1 MENKT
6 IKTTMNKV
14 MITGKLV
21 KNGLEEKPTKNNVE
35 AIMGS
40 LIVRTSDGS
49 EHEISLF
56 TNKYKKDDNGNF
68 TNEESKL
75 YTAYRTIIDE
85 YRGMDELSD
94 GESPMIISI
103 TNGEFTDNV
112 FKSKEGKLIE
122 SNKIRTTFV
131 TRVDETKLDT
141 TPQTATFHVSGII
154 KDIKAA
160 MVYGV
165 PTVNKLIYLDMI
177 GYQGTIIPIKLTIVK
192 DMVDAFMSAGFYP
205 MGTAKLNGVIVNTVE
220 EVLEEQAF
228 GEPVKVRKTVKR
240 YEVKGG
246 SPLGTLESIG
256 IGQDIYEAGKSK
268 RRLKLQ
274 EIENNNSANQTG
286 FTTDNNINTQTQP
299 SNPFSNPFAQQ

>member
-21 KNGLEEKPTKNNVE
+21 KNGLEEKQTKKNVE

-56 TNKYKKDDNGNF
+56 TNKYKKDDKGNF

-85 YRGMDELSD
+85 YRGMDELSE
-94 GESPMIISI
+94 GESPMVISI

-112 FKSKEGKLIE
+112 FKSNEGKLIE

-131 TRVDETKLDT
+131 NRVDETIVFNPLTENELLQIVDLLLEKTKEALSSKEISLELSEDAKKYIASKGT
-141 TPQTATFHVSGII
+141 DL
-154 KDIKAA
+154 K
-160 MVYGV
+160 YGAR
-165 PTVNKLIYLDMI
+165 PLRRAIQRYLEDELSDMI
-177 GYQGTIIPIKLTIVK
+177 LKGELKNGQKVL
-192 DMVDAFMSAGFYP
+192 VDYNNE
-205 MGTAKLNGVIVNTVE
+205 KLNFKVE
-220 EVLEEQAF
+220 L
-228 GEPVKVRKTVKR
+228 
-240 YEVKGG
+240 
-246 SPLGTLESIG
+246 
-256 IGQDIYEAGKSK
+256 
-268 RRLKLQ
+268 
-274 EIENNNSANQTG
+274 
-286 FTTDNNINTQTQP
+286 
-299 SNPFSNPFAQQ
+299 